1 MTGGRLRV
9 AVIMGGDSAE
19 REVSLKS
26 GAAVIKALDPE
37 KYHAMDYEPHAD
49 LVRLVDDADCIDV
62 ALIMLHGRG
71 GEDGP
76 MQGLLDIVNVPYQCS
91 GILGCALAMN
101 KIMSKERFRQAGL
114 PVAPDFYITRDTNNP
129 AAQAIAKVGL
139 PMVVK
144 PSQEGSSFGVSIC
157 LKEEDVQPAID
168 NALAMDSEVI
178 AEKFIKGREITC
190 SVIGDPI
197 PEPLP
202 LIEILPGEGHVF
214 FDYVAKY
221 TPGATKEVCPADLDQ
236 ATTKQIQDL
245 AVKAHLALGLR
256 RYSRIDFMMDE
267 DGPVILE
274 ANTIPGMTETSLL
287 PLAAKNAGMDLP
299 ALLDRLIELAL
310 K

>member
-19 REVSLKS
+19 RDVSLKS
-26 GAAVIKALDPE
+26 GSAVINALDPK
-37 KYHAMDYEPHAD
+37 KYHAVDYEPPAD
-49 LVRLVDDADCIDV
+49 IVRLVDDADSIDV

-71 GEDGP
+71 GEDGS
-76 MQGLLDIVNVPYQCS
+76 MQGLLDIVKVPYQCS

-101 KIMSKERFRQAGL
+101 KIMSKDRFRQAGL
-114 PVAPDFYITRDTNNP
+114 PVAPDFYINKQTEN
-129 AAQAIAKVGL
+129 AAEKAIEKIGL
-139 PMVVK
+139 PLVVK
-144 PSQEGSSFGVSIC
+144 PSLEGSSFGVSIC
-157 LKEEDVQPAID
+157 LKDEDVQAAID
-168 NALAMDSEVI
+168 VALSMDNEIIV
-178 AEKFIKGREITC
+178 EKFIKGREITC

-214 FDYVAKY
+214 FDYIAKY
-221 TPGATKEVCPADLDQ
+221 TPGATNEVCPAGLDQ
-236 ATTKQIQDL
+236 GTTALIQEL
-245 AVKAHLALGLR
+245 AVKAHMALGLR
-256 RYSRIDFMMDE
+256 RYSRIDFMLGE

-287 PLAAKNAGMDLP
+287 PLAAKHAGMDFP